1 MKAYNETL
9 VRNRYAQKMAEK
21 WHSEGML
28 TDGQLAEAQL
38 IHAAVPYD
46 PNLFIKIGLFVFA
59 LACFF
64 FGGSFVILLVGEG
77 NGLSISITSF
87 LYAIG
92 VAFLLVHIIQT
103 KQLHFSGIDNA
114 LIYGVI
120 GATMPLIFQLYES
133 LNISELWIGVALCLP
148 VLVLVVYS
156 FGEPLVALGTFLCIL
171 FIVASVLMKNPIGK
185 ALLPFALMAVA
196 AVFFM
201 ITRKLGQKQTAFY
214 WKEAI
219 AWVNTAALAVFY
231 ATGNYFVVRE
241 VNAEL
246 NKLRAPSP
254 EIAFA
259 GLFWGFTFLIPVLYL
274 YGGFRWRNRTLL
286 LLGLLGLVA
295 SVLTYRQYHAVLPLE
310 WGLLLGG
317 ALVTV
322 CAFVLIRGLK
332 TPKYGFSY
340 APEPDGDER
349 RALEMAVVSQMTKNM
364 HSTDNGVE
372 FGGGDFAGGGAGE
385 KY

>member
-9 VRNRYAQKMAEK
+9 LRNKYAQKMAKK
-21 WHSEGML
+21 WHSEGLL
-28 TDGQLAEAQL
+28 TDAQLAEAQL
-38 IHAAVPYD
+38 LHAAVPYD

-59 LACFF
+59 QACFF
-64 FGGSFVILLVGEG
+64 FGGSFVFLLVGEG
-77 NGLSISITSF
+77 AGLFITSF
-87 LYAIG
+87 VYALG
-92 VAFLLVHIIQT
+92 VAFLLVRIIRQ

-133 LNISELWIGVALCLP
+133 LKISELWIGVAFCLP

-156 FGEPLVALGTFLCIL
+156 FGEPLVALGTFLCGL
-171 FIVASVLMKNPIGK
+171 FILASVLMKNPIGK
-185 ALLPFALMAVA
+185 ALLPFALMAFA
-196 AVFFM
+196 AVFFV
-201 ITRKLGQKQTAFY
+201 ITRKLSQKQTAFY
-214 WKEAI
+214 WKDAI
-219 AWVNTAALAVFY
+219 EWINTAALVVFY
-231 ATGNYFVVRE
+231 TAGNYFVVRE

-246 NKLRAPSP
+246 NGLGSPSP

-259 GLFWGFTFLIPVLYL
+259 GLFWAFTFLIPVLYL

-286 LLGLLGLVA
+286 VLGLLGLVA
-295 SVLTYRQYHAVLPLE
+295 SVLTFRQYHAVLPVE

-317 ALVTV
+317 AFATV

-340 APEPDGDER
+340 APERDDDER
-349 RALEMAVVSQMTKNM
+349 IALEMVVVSQMTKNI
-364 HSTDNGVE
+364 HSIDNGVE